1 MEIQNINSLSTA
13 LPTALSSMLCRR
25 SGRCI
30 SAPKTQS
37 WRSMMAD
44 SRTSSR
50 SFTTGSVFFCFS
62 LLVLEGEGMIWCQ
75 PWRPYPLP
83 SGGDAE
89 VYWLADQHLSFFSSI
104 QPLLFPLPPLSATHN
119 SFFTP
124 FLLNKAPTRAS
135 SRQPRSGMNT
145 DWLTTWLPMPSN
157 PLAALSGLA
166 RTTTVTSVPISSLKV
181 CATILLP
188 PSFSL
193 NTTTLGVPKVFYHDE
208 TI

>member
-1 MEIQNINSLSTA
+1 
-13 LPTALSSMLCRR
+13 MLCRR

-83 SGGDAE
+83 LVVVMPKFID
-89 VYWLADQHLSFFSSI
+89 WLINTFRFSLLSNPSFFLSPLLAPHTTHSSLPFSSI
-104 QPLLFPLPPLSATHN
+104 KHLQEQVRGSQDLVWTQIDWRHGCLCPQILWRLCLGLQELRRWRRFRYRRSRFVPQSSCPPLS
-119 SFFTP
+119 
-124 FLLNKAPTRAS
+124 L
-135 SRQPRSGMNT
+135 
-145 DWLTTWLPMPSN
+145 
-157 PLAALSGLA
+157 
-166 RTTTVTSVPISSLKV
+166 
-181 CATILLP
+181 
-188 PSFSL
+188 
-193 NTTTLGVPKVFYHDE
+193 
-208 TI
+208 